1 MISKQPI
8 LERQA
13 LHARKL
19 TIVNPQ
25 TGKEMTFE
33 APLPDDLQRT
43 VDCLEESQQN

>member
-1 MISKQPI
+1 
-8 LERQA
+8 

-33 APLPDDLQRT
+33 APMPDDLQRAI
-43 VDCLEESQQN
+43 DCLKESQQN